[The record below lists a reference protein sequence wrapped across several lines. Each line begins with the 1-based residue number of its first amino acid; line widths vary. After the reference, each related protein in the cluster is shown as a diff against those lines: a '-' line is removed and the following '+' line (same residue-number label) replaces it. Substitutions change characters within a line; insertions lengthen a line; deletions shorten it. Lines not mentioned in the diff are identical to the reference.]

1 MTAMIEGTD
10 YELVPADGT
19 EALND
24 QAWDV
29 RLTTGS
35 FVETVLRFGNIKFNA
50 EDGCL
55 NFSFMI
61 QSTPDSNIDEQDVGL
76 QEHAG
81 AILES
86 ILETAAQEGQLQ
98 VGNPEPEE

>member
-19 EALND
+19 END

-29 RLTTGS
+29 RLMSGP
-35 FVETVLRFGNIKFNA
+35 FVETVMRYGNIKFNA

-55 NFSFMI
+55 NFSFVI
-61 QSTPDSNIDEQDVGL
+61 QSTPSGINEDDVEMQDY
-76 QEHAG
+76 AG
-81 AILES
+81 AVLES
-86 ILETAAQEGQLQ
+86 ILEKAAQEGQLQ
-98 VGNPEPEE
+98 LGNPDSEE

>member
-1 MTAMIEGTD
+1 MTAMVEGTD

-61 QSTPDSNIDEQDVGL
+61 QSTPDSNISEEDVGL

-81 AILES
+81 DILES

-98 VGNPEPEE
+98 LGDPDSEE

>member
-19 EALND
+19 END

-29 RLTTGS
+29 RLMTGP
-35 FVETVLRFGNIKFNA
+35 FVETVMRYGNIKFNA

-55 NFSFMI
+55 NFSFVI
-61 QSTPDSNIDEQDVGL
+61 QSTPSGINEDDVEMQDY
-76 QEHAG
+76 AG
-81 AILES
+81 AVLES
-86 ILETAAQEGQLQ
+86 ILEKAAQEGQLQ
-98 VGNPEPEE
+98 LGNPDSEE

>member
-1 MTAMIEGTD
+1 MTAMVEGTD

-29 RLTTGS
+29 RITTGS

>member
-1 MTAMIEGTD
+1 MVKFSLISSR
-10 YELVPADGT
+10 YLVNLFSLRT
-19 EALND
+19 TTSLTSRALCRKT
-24 QAWDV
+24 
-29 RLTTGS
+29 RL
-35 FVETVLRFGNIKFNA
+35 VETVLRFGNIKFNA

-61 QSTPDSNIDEQDVGL
+61 QSTPDASINEEDTGL

-98 VGNPEPEE
+98 LGDPDSEE

>member
-1 MTAMIEGTD
+1 MNVMVEGTD
-10 YELVPADGT
+10 YELIPADGT
-19 EALND
+19 EAMND

-29 RLTTGS
+29 RLTSGQ
-35 FVETVLRFGNIKFNA
+35 FVETVIRYGNIKFNA

-55 NFSFMI
+55 NFSFVI
-61 QSTPDSNIDEQDVGL
+61 QSTPGNIDETDVDM

-98 VGNPEPEE
+98 LGDPDSEE

>member
-1 MTAMIEGTD
+1 MTAMVEGTD

-35 FVETVLRFGNIKFNA
+35 FVETVLRFGNIK
-50 EDGCL
+50 
-55 NFSFMI
+55 
-61 QSTPDSNIDEQDVGL
+61 
-76 QEHAG
+76 
-81 AILES
+81 
-86 ILETAAQEGQLQ
+86 
-98 VGNPEPEE
+98 

>member
-1 MTAMIEGTD
+1 MTAMVEGTD

-61 QSTPDSNIDEQDVGL
+61 QSTPDSNISEEDVGL
-76 QEHAG
+76 QDWITG
-81 AILES
+81 TRWCYTRKYPRDGS
-86 ILETAAQEGQLQ
+86 TRRTTT
-98 VGNPEPEE
+98 VG